1 MSAHAHSEDDHGSEG
16 HDFAHPMSVQ
26 TLLAVFFALT
36 FLTVITVA
44 QASFDFGAFEVA
56 TVMFIATI
64 KAVLVM
70 AFFMHMIAD
79 KPFNAIIFIGS
90 FVFVGLFV
98 IFTWGYSM
106 MTSGSFEPVVEELAP
121 AVAEPM
127 EVKVDGAP

>member
-1 MSAHAHSEDDHGSEG
+1 MSAHAHSDDDHASDG

-56 TVMFIATI
+56 TVMLIATV

-79 KPFNAIIFIGS
+79 KPFNAIIFVGS

-98 IFTWGYSM
+98 IFTLGDSL
-106 MTSGSFEPVVEELAP
+106 MTSNSFEPVVEEEAP
-121 AVAEPM
+121 AVATEM

>member
-1 MSAHAHSEDDHGSEG
+1 
-16 HDFAHPMSVQ
+16 MSVQ

-56 TVMFIATI
+56 TVMFIATV

-70 AFFMHMIAD
+70 AFFMHMLAD

-98 IFTWGYSM
+98 IFTLGDSL
-106 MTSGSFEPVVEELAP
+106 MTSHSFEPRVEELAP
-121 AVAEPM
+121 VVAEPTITT
-127 EVKVDGAP
+127 VDGAP

>member
-1 MSAHAHSEDDHGSEG
+1 MSAHAHSDDDNGSDG
-16 HDFAHPMSVQ
+16 YDFAHPMSVQ

-98 IFTWGYSM
+98 IFTLGDSM
-106 MTSGSFEPVVEELAP
+106 MTSNSFEPVIVEEAP
-121 AVAEPM
+121 AVATEM

>member
-1 MSAHAHSEDDHGSEG
+1 MSSHAHSEDDHGSEG

-98 IFTWGYSM
+98 IFTLGDSM